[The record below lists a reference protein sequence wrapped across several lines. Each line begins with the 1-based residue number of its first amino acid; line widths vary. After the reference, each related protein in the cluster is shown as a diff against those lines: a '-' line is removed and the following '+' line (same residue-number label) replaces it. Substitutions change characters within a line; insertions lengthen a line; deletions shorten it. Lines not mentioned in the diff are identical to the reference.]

1 MVFTFLV
8 YVFGLVLQSCVG
20 TGSTAFSQDET
31 VIIETERAATI
42 RHEIKSFFTNTNIN
56 FH

>member
-20 TGSTAFSQDET
+20 AGSTAFSQDET